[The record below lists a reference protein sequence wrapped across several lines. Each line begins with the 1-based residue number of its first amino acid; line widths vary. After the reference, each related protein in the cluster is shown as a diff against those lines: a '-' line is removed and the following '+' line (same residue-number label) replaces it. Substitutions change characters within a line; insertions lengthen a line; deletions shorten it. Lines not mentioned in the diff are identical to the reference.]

1 MQLGTQFAN
10 LRGSL
15 IQAPMRFTN
24 PKGDEDIRQQMRE
37 KSKRL
42 DTEYKKQTDWPVR
55 LPDKVKNL
63 GRN

>member
-1 MQLGTQFAN
+1 
-10 LRGSL
+10 
-15 IQAPMRFTN
+15 MRFTN